1 MFYIIETRKYIKA
14 YIKCV
19 FFFFFGIVKSLIAQ
33 LTFLREMSKVQTT
46 LSQLSNYKK

>member
-1 MFYIIETRKYIKA
+1 MCI
-14 YIKCV
+14 
-19 FFFFFGIVKSLIAQ
+19 FFFFGIVKSLIAQ

>member
-19 FFFFFGIVKSLIAQ
+19 FFLGIVKSLIAQ
-33 LTFLREMSKVQTT
+33 LTFLREMSRVQTA